1 MRIIIVLL
9 LVCAA
14 VPASAQDTATLVGTV
29 ADITGGVLDD
39 VRLEV
44 AGPVRR
50 TAVTGSDGTFRISAL
65 PLGTYRVTT
74 EREGFSTYEEVVL
87 LDSPRRE
94 LSIELPLSPFTQFV
108 ETVSRVVEERARA
121 PFLVTVVDTAELEE
135 TGAATLDE
143 ALRTVAG
150 LQHGTQGNAYTR
162 VATRGLR
169 DTRDVLVLVD
179 GAPLRQ
185 LSGSAD
191 LTMVPVPMLEG
202 VEFVK
207 GAASAVYGR
216 GAVGGVMQFFTVP
229 EATDVPMGEVTY
241 RAGSFAT
248 HEAQAAVNLPYSG
261 GRFAASGSASRSD
274 GHQRDT
280 GRDTAFL
287 SLVNDYS
294 VPGRVNTRLQF
305 LASDVEAGRGSIVP
319 LENGRP
325 MFGIEREDNF
335 GIPDAVF
342 DGRLQSLSSTTDIV
356 ASSNVIVTNNFNF
369 NRYTR
374 FATGGITIVPRPT
387 VRTKGWWQSD
397 SEQDTFLNDTTVQW
411 MTGTLR
417 VRNTFLAGLGLEWG
431 DEARVSPSFRSG
443 QTFLGPDY
451 VNPVGNILNGPKGI
465 PGPEVTSDFEQRIVS
480 GYVQN
485 RVEVGRVVGTV
496 GLRWDHFDQELR
508 RSNTG
513 VVSSFSGAKVSPRA
527 GVTVNLTGDAPLNVA
542 AFGNVSRGFRPQ
554 FPSLSTRSGIVIPV
568 LLKPEV
574 TNNVEGGV
582 RLMSSAVSMQA
593 AAFNMRKLDGPR
605 SYRTGPETFLFTNA
619 TTSVRGFESEVQGVL
634 AGRHQVYAN
643 YAFHDARHDEFRTTV
658 GNFDGFQLRMSPRH
672 IAGAGVTVR
681 FADIGSADD
690 VAWTTGVSFV
700 GERPLRDNTMN
711 PQILPSYTLLNTAVS
726 VRLADVQI
734 VLAATNLTDE
744 YYIVD
749 DFSSQNAGNFGVP
762 RRFTVQLRYS
772 FGAR

>member
-1 MRIIIVLL
+1 
-9 LVCAA
+9 
-14 VPASAQDTATLVGTV
+14 
-29 ADITGGVLDD
+29 
-39 VRLEV
+39 
-44 AGPVRR
+44 
-50 TAVTGSDGTFRISAL
+50 
-65 PLGTYRVTT
+65 
-74 EREGFSTYEEVVL
+74 
-87 LDSPRRE
+87 
-94 LSIELPLSPFTQFV
+94 
-108 ETVSRVVEERARA
+108 
-121 PFLVTVVDTAELEE
+121 
-135 TGAATLDE
+135 
-143 ALRTVAG
+143 
-150 LQHGTQGNAYTR
+150 
-162 VATRGLR
+162 
-169 DTRDVLVLVD
+169 
-179 GAPLRQ
+179 
-185 LSGSAD
+185 
-191 LTMVPVPMLEG
+191 
-202 VEFVK
+202 
-207 GAASAVYGR
+207 
-216 GAVGGVMQFFTVP
+216 
-229 EATDVPMGEVTY
+229 
-241 RAGSFAT
+241 
-248 HEAQAAVNLPYSG
+248 
-261 GRFAASGSASRSD
+261 
-274 GHQRDT
+274 
-280 GRDTAFL
+280 
-287 SLVNDYS
+287 
-294 VPGRVNTRLQF
+294 
-305 LASDVEAGRGSIVP
+305 
-319 LENGRP
+319 